1 MGSAGTA
8 EQQRHHVIR
17 LSELSCGLGFTVQ
30 QFLHSAFTD
39 LKNICTNMTFGY
51 RCSQPALSIDTL
63 F

>member
-39 LKNICTNMTFGY
+39 LKKYMYKYDIWLQMLTASTFY
-51 RCSQPALSIDTL
+51 
-63 F
+63 